1 MTTDIFRPPACGRLT
16 AADMATGPATRPPL
30 RYGEHP
36 VIARYFDAD
45 LRTVALTGDTT
56 RLKGQ
61 GMIPDQL
68 ALFPQDL
75 TRRTVTQV
83 CILAAI
89 AARIVQED

>member
-1 MTTDIFRPPACGRLT
+1 MLDIFHSTPCGRLT

-36 VIARYFDAD
+36 VIDRYFDAD

-56 RLKGQ
+56 RLKGT

-68 ALFPQDL
+68 TLFPQDL
-75 TRRTVTQV
+75 TRRTVAQV
-83 CILAAI
+83 CILASI
-89 AARIVQED
+89 AASIVRED